1 MHSIENLM
9 YQISSIFLT
18 PVLIIIII
26 LFLYSTF
33 ALGDFVMQLVQRKKN
48 FMTYLDEIE
57 GWRNRVEVSAEVSIG
72 VSVEEKESI
81 TPATIPP
88 ATIKGFDL
96 FNFAT
101 QRKSYTENTLTVY
114 ALKNLEALRVVT
126 RIAPMLG
133 LVATMIPMGPA
144 LKSLANG
151 NIQGI
156 SENLVVAFSAVI
168 FGLIIASVTFWIA
181 AVKKRWL
188 ANEMVDL
195 LAFAE
200 KVDTSPD
207 SIQKK

>member
-9 YQISSIFLT
+9 HQVSGIFLT
-18 PVLIIIII
+18 PVLIIIIV

-33 ALGDFVMQLVQRKKN
+33 VLGDFIMQLVQRKKN
-48 FMTYLDEIE
+48 FMTYHDEIE
-57 GWRNRVEVSAEVSIG
+57 GWRNRAK
-72 VSVEEKESI
+72 VSVEQNESKTPVTNPPVTI
-81 TPATIPP
+81 TPV
-88 ATIKGFDL
+88 TIKGFDL

-101 QRKSYTENTLTVY
+101 KRKSYTENTLTVY
-114 ALKNLEALRVVT
+114 ALKNLETLRVVT

-200 KVDTSPD
+200 NIDATPSTT
-207 SIQKK
+207 QKN